1 MSPKALATSRATREH
16 GFSLVE
22 LLVVVMIIAV
32 MAAVA
37 LPNIAQYFRNY
48 QIRGAATKVAGQVQ
62 SARTK
67 AIMKNVGLGVVWG
80 ISNPTATQSGVA
92 IEDDQQPGV
101 GLDWMSIA
109 GYLDFQANILNDPVQ
124 VAGTIDLP
132 PGIVFDN
139 PANCGPAPTTTSW
152 GLRFNRLGAMCEFV
166 TGTCGAAPP
175 NAPALPAMVGFNG
188 GTATLCLFQPSTGLR
203 KTVTVT
209 AGGRVVA
216 QP

>member
-1 MSPKALATSRATREH
+1 MSPKAIATPRATREL

-48 QIRGAATKVAGQVQ
+48 QIRGAATQVAGQIQ
-62 SARTK
+62 TARTK
-67 AIMKNVGLGVVWG
+67 AIMKNVSLGVIWG
-80 ISNPTATQSGVA
+80 ISNAAATQSGVA

-101 GLDWMSIA
+101 GLDWMSVA
-109 GYLDFQANILNDPVQ
+109 GYLDFQANILGDPVQ

-132 PGIVFDN
+132 PGIIFDN
-139 PANCGPAPTTTSW
+139 PANCPPPAPTTTSW
-152 GLRFNRLGAMCEFV
+152 GLRFTRLGAMCEFAP
-166 TGTCGAAPP
+166 GTCQPPP
-175 NAPALPAMVGFNG
+175 NPPALPALVGFNG
-188 GTATLCLFQPSTGLR
+188 GTATLCLFQPITGLR